1 MGSFA
6 SHLPLE
12 CLTPQKNRC
21 QKGEPSLLKS
31 QIRTP
36 ALLLD
41 MHVMEGNLKRMAAFF
56 GEGPTRLRPHYKN
69 HKCVAL
75 ARRQL
80 ACGAIGITCAT
91 LGEAEALVQGG
102 IQGILLANELAGAV
116 KIERFA
122 QLSRETDLIVAVDN
136 ERTIAALAAASAR
149 TKVQLSIVVDVDTG
163 MGRCGVPPG
172 EPALALA
179 QLACAQ
185 GLRFRGL
192 IGYEGHCI
200 RMPPEPAK
208 ANAAQ
213 QAMDKLVSTANL
225 IRSRGFSVEI
235 VSAGGTGTYSISG
248 RFPGVTEIQ
257 AGSYLLMDT
266 DYQTVCGD
274 FNLAL
279 SVLGTVISRAGNERM
294 VLDIG
299 LKEISG
305 ERGLPVLKNM
315 DGARL
320 RKLNA
325 EHAIVDI
332 LDPNLPVQV
341 GDQLE
346 LWAHY
351 SDATV
356 NLHRQMFG
364 IRDGQVDETF
374 LFES

>member
-1 MGSFA
+1 M
-6 SHLPLE
+6 
-12 CLTPQKNRC
+12 
-21 QKGEPSLLKS
+21 LKS

-36 ALLLD
+36 ALLVD
-41 MHVMEGNLKRMAAFF
+41 MEAMESNLKTMAAFF
-56 GEGPTRLRPHYKN
+56 AHGPTQLRPHYKN

-80 ACGAIGITCAT
+80 AQGATGITCAT
-91 LGEAEALVQGG
+91 LGEAEILAGSG
-102 IQGILLANELAGAV
+102 IQGILLANEIAGAIA
-116 KIERFA
+116 IERFVH
-122 QLSRETDLIVAVDN
+122 LSRTTDIMVGVDN
-136 ERTIAALAAASAR
+136 EKIVASLAAASAGA
-149 TKVQLSIVVDVDTG
+149 KVQLSVVVDVNTG
-163 MGRCGVPPG
+163 MGRCGVSPG

-179 QLACAQ
+179 QLAVAQ

-192 IGYEGHCI
+192 IGYEGHCV
-200 RMPPEPAK
+200 RLLPGPQKVEGVH
-208 ANAAQ
+208 
-213 QAMDKLVSTANL
+213 QAMGQLVNTANL
-225 IRSRGFSVEI
+225 IRSRGLAVEI

-257 AGSYLLMDT
+257 GGSYLLMDT
-266 DYQTVCGD
+266 DYQTVCKD
-274 FNLAL
+274 FDLAL
-279 SVLGTVISRAGNERM
+279 SVLGTVISRTGNERLI
-294 VLDIG
+294 LDIG

-305 ERGLPVLKNM
+305 ERGVPVLKNA

-332 LDPNLPVQV
+332 VDPNFPAQV

-356 NLHRQMFG
+356 NLHRKMYG
-364 IRDGQVDETF
+364 VRNGEVEETF
-374 LFES
+374 IVEG